1 LTDAWAER
9 ARAAEAAYV
18 RDPER
23 GSGEDN
29 PFILW
34 VVARLQK
41 TAGVREVVELGC
53 GTGSDA
59 VRLAREGYRVH
70 GVDFAPTAIELA
82 TARRAAL
89 GEPFRSRLAFLQG
102 EATQFLEG
110 RPPASADAVVAN
122 LVYMTWS
129 PPELARLVAAVHR
142 VLRPGGLHLFS
153 VRTTTDPNA
162 GKGAR
167 VAPNTYLGG
176 PHVVPYRY
184 FTPDDVEELSRP
196 GFDRVERLGSRETH
210 RLFVADGRREAV
222 ATDGSPPDR
231 SKG

>member
-1 LTDAWAER
+1 MTDVWADR

-29 PFILW
+29 PFVLW
-34 VVARLQK
+34 VVARLQR
-41 TAGVREVVELGC
+41 TAGVREVIELGC
-53 GTGSDA
+53 GSGSDA
-59 VRLAREGYRVH
+59 ARLAREGYRVH

-82 TARRAAL
+82 TARREAL
-89 GEPFRSRLAFLQG
+89 GEPFRSRLAFVEG

-122 LVYMTWS
+122 LVYMSWS
-129 PPELARLVAAVHR
+129 PPELVRLAAAVR
-142 VLRPGGLHLFS
+142 RALRPGGLHLYS

-184 FTPDDVEELSRP
+184 FTADDVDELSRS
-196 GFDRVERLGSRETH
+196 GFDRLERLSSRETH
-210 RLFVADGRREAV
+210 RLFVADGRRDEV
-222 ATDGSPPDR
+222 LTERSPAAR
-231 SKG
+231 SQG